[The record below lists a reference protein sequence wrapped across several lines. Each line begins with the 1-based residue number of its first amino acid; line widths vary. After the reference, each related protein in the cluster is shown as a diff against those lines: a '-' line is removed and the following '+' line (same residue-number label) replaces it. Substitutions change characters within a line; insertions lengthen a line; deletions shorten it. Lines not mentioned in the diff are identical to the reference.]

1 MLRQFRSV
9 RRPAWVLLGAVML
22 FTTLSVIFRVTDAM
36 PSKVFLY
43 VFQPLSAA
51 AIAGLAFYYAGGAKD
66 RVRRQS
72 DKAFMVGSVFV
83 VWFVLYF
90 LSGLA
95 TTYVRNTLVATPT
108 AIMLNLFGYGLAA
121 FAIEYVRHKTIL
133 LAGRRNVVWF
143 GIVLALVLA
152 LQQLNVSAFAIAHN
166 PEEILKLVVSDVIP
180 VVVSSLLLT
189 YLAISSGLP
198 SMLVYKLG
206 LVAVTILLPIIPK
219 YDWYL
224 TGISALLLA
233 IGIYLVIDRSQQG
246 KQAEHRRHYTHMRRA
261 YDAMSLIV
269 LVGLV
274 LLMTGFFKYKPM
286 VILSDSMMPLYG
298 RGSMVIVNAIDSPL
312 DVQVGDVIQFRG
324 ADKVITHR
332 VEAIDQADDGSGSRV
347 FITKGD
353 NNPSKDPP
361 VPEKEVMGIV
371 KAQIPYIGYPTV
383 WLRTLAR

>member
-1 MLRQFRSV
+1 MRRLRSV
-9 RRPAWVLLGAVML
+9 RQPAWVLLGFVVVYTA
-22 FTTLSVIFRVTDAM
+22 LSVIFRVTDIV
-36 PSKVFLY
+36 SSRVFLY
-43 VFQPLSAA
+43 VFQPLGAA
-51 AIAGLAFYYAGGAKD
+51 AIAGLAFYYIGGAKD

-72 DKAFMVGSVFV
+72 DKALMVGSVFV

-90 LSGLA
+90 VSGLA

-108 AIMLNLFGYGLAA
+108 AIMLNLFGIGLTA

-143 GIVLALVLA
+143 GIVIALLLAV
-152 LQQLNVSAFAIAHN
+152 QQMNFSSLLLTQT
-166 PEEILKLVVSDVIP
+166 PEDLLKVAVSDIVPII
-180 VVVSSLLLT
+180 VSSLLLT

-198 SMLVYKLG
+198 AMLVYKLG
-206 LVAVTILLPIIPK
+206 VVAVTILLPIIPK

-224 TGISALLLA
+224 TGISSVLLA
-233 IGIYLVIDRSQQG
+233 VAIYLVIDRSQQG
-246 KQAEHRRHYTHMRRA
+246 KQAEHRRHYTHIRRA
-261 YDAMSLIV
+261 YDAMSMTILI
-269 LVGLV
+269 GLV

-298 RGSMVIVNAIDSPL
+298 RGSMIIVNAIDSPL

-332 VEAIDQADDGSGSRV
+332 VASIEQADDGSGGRV

-353 NNPSKDPP
+353 NNPSRDPP

-383 WLRTLAR
+383 WLRSLAR